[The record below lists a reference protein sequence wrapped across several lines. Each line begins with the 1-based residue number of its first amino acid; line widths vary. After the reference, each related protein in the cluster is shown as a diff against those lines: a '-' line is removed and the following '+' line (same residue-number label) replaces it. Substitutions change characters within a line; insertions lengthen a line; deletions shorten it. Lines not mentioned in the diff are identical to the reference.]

1 LFYQFCWEG
10 GGGKRDAEVKAKLTE
25 TFPSLQN
32 LNYVLRKRQPISKS
46 HRKGENQ
53 SKVASPDVKTYSE
66 PCLCVLYFFA

>member
-1 LFYQFCWEG
+1 
-10 GGGKRDAEVKAKLTE
+10 
-25 TFPSLQN
+25 LQN